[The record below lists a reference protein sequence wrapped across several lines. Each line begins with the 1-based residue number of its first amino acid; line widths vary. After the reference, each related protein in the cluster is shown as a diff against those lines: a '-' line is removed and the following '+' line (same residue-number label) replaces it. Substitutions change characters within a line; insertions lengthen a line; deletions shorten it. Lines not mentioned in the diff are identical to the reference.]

1 VGLCGE
7 ETALRADVDRDQ
19 GTLKMNMDSEI
30 RFGEWT
36 LHRPLRELQRNG
48 VRLRLQDRPF
58 QVLDELLRHPG
69 EVITRE
75 QLIARLWPK
84 RVVDFDTALNAAVRR
99 LRAAVGDEAETP
111 RYIETVPRIGYRFI
125 GVIEREAISVEAP
138 AVSVLVQAEP
148 SQRAPSGRS
157 PYSWRWGLR
166 LAAAGIVLAVVGAV
180 LPVDRLRPAP
190 DLQPLPNELAHD
202 THKRVA
208 ERVLRAHF
216 FVQRRGTGDL
226 ERAEQLYRE
235 AVSVDPRSARAWSG
249 LATVHWL
256 QTVEGAVAR
265 EIGLPKVRDAA
276 ERALALD
283 PSLAEAHLRMAL
295 YLECAGEES
304 AAHEHRRRAAEL
316 EPNNPLLLG
325 LSASDAAAA
334 GRWDEAVELQ
344 RRAVAAD
351 PLSVINRGNLSAF
364 LLMAGQYDEARV
376 EFARVRELSPNE
388 PDDVA
393 AFALILQGRAEEA
406 LPLVEAWPKSAA
418 RAQCLA
424 LIHHALRRKA
434 DSDAA
439 LQDLIAMAGE
449 GDSVRIA
456 EVHAFR
462 GESADAFHWLNADGP
477 ERRKGTIHFS
487 PFLRVLDHP
496 DN

>member
-1 VGLCGE
+1 M
-7 ETALRADVDRDQ
+7 A
-19 GTLKMNMDSEI
+19 SEI

-36 LHRPLRELQRNG
+36 LHRPLRELRRNG

-69 EVITRE
+69 EVVTRE

-99 LRAAVGDEAETP
+99 LRSALGDEAETP

-125 GVIEREAISVEAP
+125 GVVEVQAVSVEAP
-138 AVSVLVQAEP
+138 AVSVLAQAEP
-148 SQRAPSGRS
+148 IPRAPSGRS
-157 PYSWRWGLR
+157 SYSWRWGLR
-166 LAAAGIVLAVVGAV
+166 LAAAGVVLVVVVAM
-180 LPVDRLRPAP
+180 LPVDGLRPAP
-190 DLQPLPNELAHD
+190 DVRQLSNGLAQD
-202 THKRVA
+202 THKRVD
-208 ERVLRAHF
+208 EQVLRAHF

-226 ERAEQLYRE
+226 ERAEQLYRA
-235 AVSVDPRSARAWSG
+235 AVSVDPRSARAWTG

-256 QTVEGAVAR
+256 QIAEGAVAR
-265 EIGLPKVRDAA
+265 EIGLPRVRDAA
-276 ERALALD
+276 QRALALD

-295 YLECAGEES
+295 YLKCTGEDT
-304 AAHEHRRRAAEL
+304 AAREHSRRAAQL
-316 EPNNPLLLG
+316 EPNNPLLLALNAG
-325 LSASDAAAA
+325 DAAEA
-334 GRWDEAVELQ
+334 GRWGEAVELQ

-351 PLSVINRGNLSAF
+351 PLSVPNRGNLSGF

-376 EFARVRELSPNE
+376 EFARLRELSPNE

-393 AFALILQGRAEEA
+393 AFALILQGRAQEA
-406 LPLVEAWPKSAA
+406 LPLVEAWPISAA

-434 DSDAA
+434 DSDTA
-439 LQDLIAMAGE
+439 LQELIAMAGE
-449 GDSVRIA
+449 GESVRVA

-462 GESADAFHWLNADGP
+462 GESEDAFHWLKADGSAP
-477 ERRKGTIHFS
+477 ESRRRTIRLS